1 MELPM
6 HLELFPRGFARA
18 LPLIGAALL
27 IAASAN
33 AADVTTYHYDAQ
45 RTGLN
50 NAETTLTQATVSSSA
65 FHRLHAITLP
75 TQVDAQPLIVSAATM
90 ASWGYAS
97 QFPHDVVYI
106 ADEAD
111 NIFAIDSATGAIL
124 LQKNFGTPVAQQNL
138 PGQCGNNAT
147 TVGINST
154 PVIDPANK
162 VMYFVTYTWENSAAV
177 YRIHEMNLVDL
188 SEKIPSV
195 VVTASNTLSDGSSVS
210 FLAST
215 QRQRP
220 GLLLANSNIYAGFG
234 SFCDSNLTLTR
245 GWLLGWQTGTLT
257 PLAANELT
265 DQQTAAQSTN
275 NPYGL
280 PGAFFLSSV
289 WMSGYGPSADAS
301 GNVYVV
307 TGNSDGIFANNLPD
321 TLVRMV
327 PNLSSVKDYFTP
339 ANFAALDAADE
350 DRGSGGVMV
359 VPQLG
364 SGPQFAVSQGKDG
377 RLFLHNL
384 AANLGGYVQGG
395 PDVPSSVNAGSCWCG
410 PAYYVGSDGK
420 QRVVSDGGVQAQT
433 WLVPATPSGTL
444 TAEAISPELPSV
456 DGQDPGFMSS
466 VSSNATT
473 AGSAVV
479 WSLSRSSNGLIF
491 LQALS
496 GTMGSGGPATVYDKA
511 GNAWS
516 FAAQQVGSDYVVLL
530 NGAPVGGAHGIDIVI
545 DSTGTMWHMNSQN
558 LWWSYNGAG
567 GWNGQPGEPTVAT
580 PTPAAVSVTPT
591 SGGSIVDASGNS
603 WSFGSQSSGT
613 NYDVVLNGTQ
623 VAGAYGVDMTIDTT
637 GNMWH
642 INSGGGWYRWT
653 GSGWSYQPAGP
664 NFAAPSPVG
673 SYITPSSG
681 GLVTDSAGRFW
692 SFGSASSGV
701 NYEVLVDGSP
711 AFGAYGVKIVIDA
724 SGTMWHTNSSG
735 GWWFYNGNGG
745 WTGSAS
751 PPKVPSTS
759 PPGATVTAP
768 GQLPRLQ
775 IIQAGRWAFPEG
787 NANLVPVVANGKV
800 YVASFGQL
808 TIWGVAN

>member
-1 MELPM
+1 
-6 HLELFPRGFARA
+6 
-18 LPLIGAALL
+18 
-27 IAASAN
+27 
-33 AADVTTYHYDAQ
+33 
-45 RTGLN
+45 
-50 NAETTLTQATVSSSA
+50 
-65 FHRLHAITLP
+65 
-75 TQVDAQPLIVSAATM
+75 
-90 ASWGYAS
+90 
-97 QFPHDVVYI
+97 
-106 ADEAD
+106 
-111 NIFAIDSATGAIL
+111 
-124 LQKNFGTPVAQQNL
+124 
-138 PGQCGNNAT
+138 
-147 TVGINST
+147 
-154 PVIDPANK
+154 
-162 VMYFVTYTWENSAAV
+162 
-177 YRIHEMNLVDL
+177 
-188 SEKIPSV
+188 
-195 VVTASNTLSDGSSVS
+195 
-210 FLAST
+210 
-215 QRQRP
+215 
-220 GLLLANSNIYAGFG
+220 
-234 SFCDSNLTLTR
+234 
-245 GWLLGWQTGTLT
+245 
-257 PLAANELT
+257 
-265 DQQTAAQSTN
+265 
-275 NPYGL
+275 
-280 PGAFFLSSV
+280 
-289 WMSGYGPSADAS
+289 
-301 GNVYVV
+301 
-307 TGNSDGIFANNLPD
+307 
-321 TLVRMV
+321 
-327 PNLSSVKDYFTP
+327 
-339 ANFAALDAADE
+339 
-350 DRGSGGVMV
+350 
-359 VPQLG
+359 
-364 SGPQFAVSQGKDG
+364 
-377 RLFLHNL
+377 
-384 AANLGGYVQGG
+384 
-395 PDVPSSVNAGSCWCG
+395 
-410 PAYYVGSDGK
+410 
-420 QRVVSDGGVQAQT
+420 VSDGGVQAQT